1 MYLNTLNKINIFS
14 VLVFI
19 LLLGYVNPNYFHFK
33 YQFFDLI
40 IFDFITIKYLLNLLT
55 LVFVL
60 FILINFSIKSDLTKI
75 FHQSDR
81 LDVIILI
88 SICYFISVNFF
99 FDKFEFENLKKNI
112 QILVCGL
119 AFFITRNKNLN
130 FDFLNQFFK
139 VLIILT
145 LTFLFVFKILNNEI
159 LIFQN
164 SSNAIAMMFFIC
176 ISFLILFEN
185 KTRNI
190 YFYTFLS
197 LCIFYLL
204 SSKIFFIIT
213 ILFCLFKNCKLNKS
227 FFIFVVIFIL
237 LNNFVLPKFLIQKY
251 PNLRNVN
258 NFYSTAKIC
267 SMFSS
272 SNFGFSGISVL
283 GEFYFDYDDFN
294 KNNLTNQSLTD
305 WVHYCLKYDKIYLP
319 NNTYLLTFYNNLYT
333 SLFTRYNL
341 FEIATSESL
350 KGNFLPIKEKFS
362 VKKNLINDKIG
373 NSFHSSYNFLLYKY
387 GLIGLV
393 MIFFIFYYV
402 YYGVIKFD
410 INDKK
415 KEKLKKIFLVC
426 VIFLSLENYIFFN
439 NIICSLFLW
448 SLIGACVNKKI
459 NYD

>member
-1 MYLNTLNKINIFS
+1 MLNKINIFS

-19 LLLGYVNPNYFHFK
+19 MLLGYVNPNYFHFE
-33 YQFFDLI
+33 YQFLDLI

-55 LVFVL
+55 LVLFF

-75 FHQSDR
+75 FQQSDR
-81 LDVIILI
+81 LDIIILI

-139 VLIILT
+139 ILIILT
-145 LTFLFVFKILNNEI
+145 FTFLFVIKILNNEI
-159 LIFQN
+159 LVFQN
-164 SSNAIAMMFFIC
+164 SSNALAMLFFIC

-185 KTRNI
+185 HNRNI
-190 YFYTFLS
+190 YFYIFLS

-204 SSKIFFIIT
+204 SSKIFFIFT
-213 ILFCLFKNCKLNKS
+213 ILFFLFKNYKLNKS
-227 FFIFVVIFIL
+227 FFIFAILFIL
-237 LNNFVLPKFLIQKY
+237 LNNFVLPKFLLQKY
-251 PNLRNVN
+251 PNLRDIN
-258 NFYSTAKIC
+258 NFNSTTKIC
-267 SMFSS
+267 SMFST
-272 SNFGFSGISVL
+272 SNYGFKGFSAV
-283 GEFYFDYDDFN
+283 GEFFFDYENFN
-294 KNNLTNQSLTD
+294 AMNLTNKSLTN
-305 WVHYCLKYDKIYLP
+305 WVHYCLKYDKIYLS
-319 NNTYLLTFYNNLYT
+319 NNIYLITFIDNLYT

-350 KGNFLPIKEKFS
+350 KSNFLPIKEKFS
-362 VKKNLINDKIG
+362 VKKNLINNKIG

-387 GLIGLV
+387 GIIGLV

-402 YYGVIKFD
+402 YYSVIKFK
-410 INDKK
+410 IKDKK

-426 VIFLSLENYIFFN
+426 IIFLSLENYIFFN
-439 NIICSLFLW
+439 NIICSLFFW
-448 SLIGACVNKKI
+448 SLIGACANKKI